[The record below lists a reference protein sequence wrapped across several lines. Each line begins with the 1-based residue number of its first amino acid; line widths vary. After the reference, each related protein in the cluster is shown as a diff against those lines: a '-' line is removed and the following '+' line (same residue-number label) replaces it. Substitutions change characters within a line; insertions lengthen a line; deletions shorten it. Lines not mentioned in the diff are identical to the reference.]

1 MEQLPDI
8 FIYVCAAL
16 VVPIVVARLVVRAEW
31 RTIRNACLVWYGF
44 LMLVLGGFKS
54 TEGFGWVLIMAMFW
68 SIPAVPVI
76 SLVMKVWKRLGESSM
91 DTAAVRAER
100 PIWARFPIARMSP
113 AQWSMTA
120 LLLAGIALF
129 AYWQDQRDLNARADI
144 LRQYFGL
151 SVDTTFADVRRMSK
165 SSITTPRIEA
175 IVRFSDSQFRAYR
188 DSLDNLRIWTLETAR
203 FDASGGRGRTGD
215 HSMARTAVSDPC
227 RQSARG
233 LVYALSERNRAY
245 ASRTRALHCTADKA
259 ERNATRTPRP
269 DEPALHR
276 TRLLRRGA
284 NGWLTARSC
293 SVRSI
298 SRPSR
303 YI

>member
-8 FIYVCAAL
+8 FIYVCAAF

-31 RTIRNACLVWYGF
+31 RTIRNACFVWYGF

-113 AQWSMTA
+113 AQWSVTA

-151 SVDTTFADVRRMSK
+151 SVDTTFADVRRISK

-175 IVRFSDSQFRAYR
+175 IVRFSNSQFRAYR

-203 FDASGGRGRTGD
+203 
-215 HSMARTAVSDPC
+215 V
-227 RQSARG
+227 
-233 LVYALSERNRAY
+233 
-245 ASRTRALHCTADKA
+245 
-259 ERNATRTPRP
+259 
-269 DEPALHR
+269 
-276 TRLLRRGA
+276 
-284 NGWLTARSC
+284 
-293 SVRSI
+293 
-298 SRPSR
+298 
-303 YI
+303 